1 MRRGGPN
8 PPNPLASK
16 IKRAPPRTL
25 GVKIAFAARGLCI
38 ALDLKYPTPPLASR
52 GVHRKARR
60 RLMGHLP
67 SVTCAPAG

>member
-38 ALDLKYPTPPLASR
+38 ALDLKYPTCP
-52 GVHRKARR
+52 
-60 RLMGHLP
+60 
-67 SVTCAPAG
+67 